1 MPGPHY
7 QYLSAQLCV
16 THALAGGALRR
27 VVLGRPGKQSN
38 LEAGAFMAKKKRKTK
53 RSIKAGKRRPA
64 KKRGTKV
71 DPHNTQAVIFMEY
84 ACQYYATARF
94 AMHAQ
99 RMPVCGN
106 LFHHAVEMAM
116 KGGLAR
122 KRHVSELR
130 YMGHR
135 LKALWREFKKEHPDP
150 GLARHDE
157 TISRL
162 DKFEAIRYPEMTGS
176 IAIAADWFSDP
187 PPVTTSG
194 GLKAPKQY
202 PLVVRDIDNLIA
214 DVFKATSWKPS
225 LFMGL
230 NAAALSAISRHNDH
244 ADLLTRR

>member
-1 MPGPHY
+1 
-7 QYLSAQLCV
+7 
-16 THALAGGALRR
+16 
-27 VVLGRPGKQSN
+27 
-38 LEAGAFMAKKKRKTK
+38 MAKKKRTTK
-53 RSIKAGKRRPA
+53 RSTKAAKRRPA
-64 KKRGTKV
+64 KKRGAKV

-84 ACQYYATARF
+84 GCQYYATAKF

-99 RMPVCGN
+99 RFPVCGN
-106 LFHHAVEMAM
+106 LFHHAIEMAL

-122 KRHVSELR
+122 KRKISELK
-130 YMGHR
+130 YMRHN
-135 LKALWREFKKEHPDP
+135 LKALWRAFKVEFPDP
-150 GLARHDE
+150 GLARHDK

-194 GLKAPKQY
+194 GFKTPKQY
-202 PLVVRDIDNLIA
+202 PLVVRNIDNLIA

-230 NAAALSAISRHNDH
+230 NPAALGAISRHNDH